1 VQSRLAQVTGLVEHY
16 ERLRQQVLSRNLSS
30 GSRLGQAV
38 LVSRG
43 IVAWMQAVSQTLG
56 SILPAPSTVPLEPIS
71 VPDLLHEDL
80 VHLMGEVV
88 LTLARQEAV

>member
-1 VQSRLAQVTGLVEHY
+1 MQSRFAQVTGLVEHY

-30 GSRLGQAV
+30 GSRLGQVV

-43 IVAWMQAVSQTLG
+43 IVAWMQAVSQSPG
-56 SILPAPSTVPLEPIS
+56 SILPAPSTVPLEPIN

-80 VHLMGEVV
+80 VRLIGEVV
-88 LTLARQEAV
+88 LALARREAV